1 MSASLVLFG
10 PTASG
15 KSSLAME
22 LARRNRGEIIN
33 MDSMQIYKGMD
44 VGTAKPLAKER
55 EEIPHHLFDLVEP
68 HEEFSAVMYKE
79 LALETIKEIQSR
91 GNNAIL
97 VGGTGL
103 YLSALYYDYSF
114 RPQNHTLKEKYRHLY
129 EEEGLESLQKEAELL
144 YPSLYSEIDRSN
156 PHRLLRLLESQGQED
171 KRQRSSLELDVF
183 LLEIP
188 PEVLNQ
194 RIEERVKMM
203 MQEGLLEEVKKLY
216 ERYGDVE
223 YLPAL
228 KGIGYKEFY
237 PYLRGEISLEDAME
251 RQIIHTR
258 QYAKR
263 QRTWGR
269 NQYTDI
275 HKLDAEASL
284 EEKVAQVEKLWRK
297 A

>member
-33 MDSMQIYKGMD
+33 MDSMQIYKEMD

-237 PYLRGEISLEDAME
+237 PYLRGEISLEDAIE

>member
-33 MDSMQIYKGMD
+33 MDSMQIYKEMD

-129 EEEGLESLQKEAELL
+129 EEEGLESLQKEVELL

>member
-237 PYLRGEISLEDAME
+237 PYLRREISLEDAME

>member
-1 MSASLVLFG
+1 
-10 PTASG
+10 
-15 KSSLAME
+15 
-22 LARRNRGEIIN
+22 

-68 HEEFSAVMYKE
+68 HEEFSTVMYKE
-79 LALETIKEIQSR
+79 LALETINEIQNR

-194 RIEERVKMM
+194 RIEARVKMM

-275 HKLDAEASL
+275 HKLDAVTSL